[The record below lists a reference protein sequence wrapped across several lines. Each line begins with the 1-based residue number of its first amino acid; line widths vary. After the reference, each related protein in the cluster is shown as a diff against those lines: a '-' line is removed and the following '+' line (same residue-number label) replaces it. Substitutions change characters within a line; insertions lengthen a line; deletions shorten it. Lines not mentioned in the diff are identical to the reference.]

1 MNKHFSQKRQKNFTP
16 SKHVDSG
23 HGLARVLSKLGIM
36 SRKDAFDLVKSGAVQ
51 VNGEIIQNPEYRTF
65 IEEDKIEIEGKP
77 VFQKKKIYL
86 ALNKPPDVIT
96 TFRDPQGRPT
106 VYSCL
111 PALDSW
117 VFPVGRLDAGTLGLL
132 LFTNDTAWAD
142 QIAGEH
148 SKIPKVYEVK
158 VRRNLSEETLDQLR
172 KGIQLEDGEMTQ
184 SCQCKTLKI
193 NEGTQWLE
201 ITLWEGKNRQIRRMI
216 KAVGSDVVKLRRIA
230 IGNLQLGDIKCGE
243 VRFLSYQ
250 EARYILKKKPHSLST
265 SQDKK
270 DFQETF

>member
-1 MNKHFSQKRQKNFTP
+1 MNKHFSQKRQKQFAP

-51 VNGEIIQNPEYRTF
+51 VNGEIIRNPEYRTF
-65 IEEDKIEIEGKP
+65 IEEDKIEINGKP

-158 VRRNLSEETLDQLR
+158 IRRNLSEEKLEQLR
-172 KGIQLEDGEMTQ
+172 KGIRLENGEMTQ
-184 SCQCKTLKI
+184 SCQCKTLKM

-216 KAVGSDVVKLRRIA
+216 KAIGSDVVKLRRIA
-230 IGNLQLGDIKCGE
+230 IGSLPLGDLKCGE
-243 VRFLSYQ
+243 TRFLSYQ
-250 EARYILKKKPHSLST
+250 EARFLLKKKSPLKNTLEHTET
-265 SQDKK
+265 S
-270 DFQETF
+270 QETF